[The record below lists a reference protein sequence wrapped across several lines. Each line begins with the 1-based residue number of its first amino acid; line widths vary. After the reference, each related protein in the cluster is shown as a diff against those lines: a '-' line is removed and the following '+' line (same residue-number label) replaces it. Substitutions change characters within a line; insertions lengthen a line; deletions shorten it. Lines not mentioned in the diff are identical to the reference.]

1 MLMEPFKGS
10 SSTGTYGKLPP
21 EFDRADAVLKALFKA
36 KNEDNLTVLTQ
47 LKGFENSGD
56 IIAKFNQALYDLS
69 LVTDKLDDATIKAKM
84 EPLLEAIKVGMNP
97 TST

>member
-1 MLMEPFKGS
+1 MLIEPFKGS
-10 SSTGTYGKLPP
+10 SPTGTYGKLPP
-21 EFDRADAVLKALFKA
+21 EFDRTEAVLKALFNA
-36 KNEDNLTVLTQ
+36 KNEDNLTDLDA

-56 IIAKFNQALYDLS
+56 IITAFNQALHELS

-84 EPLLEAIKVGMNP
+84 APLLAAIKVGMNP